1 MDHVTIFS
9 LSPMQHLRWSSL
21 TQKIGN
27 HWKLL
32 LIVVTES
39 SVLNTV
45 GLLDVTL
52 KDIDKFI
59 F

>member
-21 TQKIGN
+21 RQKIGN
-27 HWKLL
+27 NWKLL

>member
-1 MDHVTIFS
+1 
-9 LSPMQHLRWSSL
+9 MQHLRWSSL
-21 TQKIGN
+21 RQKIVN
-27 HWKLL
+27 NWKLL

>member
-1 MDHVTIFS
+1 
-9 LSPMQHLRWSSL
+9 MQHLRWSSL